1 MVEAGS
7 GVRIICYNIE
17 RRIICYTIERRIICY
32 TIERRIICYTI
43 ERRII
48 CYTIERRIICYTIE
62 RRIICYTIERRI
74 ICYTIERRIICYT
87 IERRIICYTIER
99 RIICYTIER
108 RIICYTIER
117 RIICYTIERRII
129 CYTIE
134 RRIICYTKVGSKD
147 PTSTLPSKLD
157 RILKRLLTD
166 NKITKSFYDSCRNL
180 HPRSPQL
187 YGIPKIHKVNCP
199 IRPIVSFYNTPLT
212 ALHKTLAHYLKPL
225 SNSNLRLKD
234 SNDMIQILRS
244 ITGTSSHSYFC
255 SLDIKSL
262 YTTCNMKHA
271 QRIVKSKLQDHPSL
285 LPSNI
290 SSTAF
295 DTLISFCLDN
305 SYFEYNNKFFA
316 QNTGGPMGSP
326 LTVELAEIRVT
337 ELETIALN
345 TSPQPPS
352 LYKHFVDDG
361 FGVFR
366 DKTHA
371 ETYLKY
377 VNSLSSDLVYT
388 IEHPSQDGS
397 IPFLDIRKD
406 LSTSVYRKPT
416 HTDTYTQ
423 YSTAAP
429 QTTKDSL
436 IRSLTRRAYN
446 ICSPST

>member
-1 MVEAGS
+1 
-7 GVRIICYNIE
+7 
-17 RRIICYTIERRIICY
+17 
-32 TIERRIICYTI
+32 
-43 ERRII
+43 
-48 CYTIERRIICYTIE
+48 
-62 RRIICYTIERRI
+62 
-74 ICYTIERRIICYT
+74 
-87 IERRIICYTIER
+87 
-99 RIICYTIER
+99 
-108 RIICYTIER
+108 
-117 RIICYTIERRII
+117 
-129 CYTIE
+129 
-134 RRIICYTKVGSKD
+134 
-147 PTSTLPSKLD
+147 
-157 RILKRLLTD
+157 
-166 NKITKSFYDSCRNL
+166 
-180 HPRSPQL
+180 
-187 YGIPKIHKVNCP
+187 
-199 IRPIVSFYNTPLT
+199 
-212 ALHKTLAHYLKPL
+212 
-225 SNSNLRLKD
+225 
-234 SNDMIQILRS
+234 
-244 ITGTSSHSYFC
+244 
-255 SLDIKSL
+255 
-262 YTTCNMKHA
+262 MKHA

-337 ELETIALN
+337 KLETIALN

-352 LYKHFVDDG
+352 HYKHFVDDG

-371 ETYLKY
+371 ETYLEY

-397 IPFLDIRKD
+397 IPFLDILIHKD

-416 HTDTYTQ
+416 HTDTYTH

-446 ICSPST
+446 ISSPST